1 MMTPKQKAFA
11 EAFLE
16 TGNAAEAARRAGYS
30 KRTANR
36 IGAKNL
42 TKVVIRQ
49 YIGDRLASSDAEK
62 IATSDEILRYLTAV
76 MRGQEKDQFGLEASL
91 DTRLKAADALMKRYN
106 AADKGNGQALQKLDA
121 LLAEFRRAICE

>member
-1 MMTPKQKAFA
+1 M
-11 EAFLE
+11 
-16 TGNAAEAARRAGYS
+16 RI
-30 KRTANR
+30 ANR
-36 IGAKNL
+36 IGAENL
-42 TKVVIRQ
+42 SKPVIRQ
-49 YIGDRLASSDAEK
+49 YIGERLASSDAEK

>member
-1 MMTPKQKAFA
+1 MLTPKQKAFA

-49 YIGDRLASSDAEK
+49 YIAERLASSDAEK
-62 IATSDEILRYLTAV
+62 IATTDEILRYLTAV

-91 DTRLKAADALMKRYN
+91 DT
-106 AADKGNGQALQKLDA
+106 
-121 LLAEFRRAICE
+121 LLLYPARSQRRRS

>member
-1 MMTPKQKAFA
+1 MLTLKQRAFA
-11 EAFLE
+11 EAYIEL
-16 TGNAAEAARRAGYS
+16 GNATKAAQKAGYS
-30 KRTANR
+30 KKSAYS
-36 IGAKNL
+36 IGNDNL
-42 TKVVIRQ
+42 KKPEVMH
-49 YIGDRLASSDAEK
+49 YIAQRLASSDAEK

-121 LLAEFRRAICE
+121 LLAEFRRAIYG